1 MADMVQFDLVCPER
15 SLASGKASEVLI
27 PGAEGEL
34 TAGPGHEPM
43 LTTLRPGFLRAELE
57 GGAQDFVV
65 THGFVEVSAES
76 VSVIAERAFAAADVA
91 RPDLEAILSEARD
104 PDGAGRRG
112 RRASRS
118 GTLCCRSGPLD
129 RPDGLKVHRHTLYER
144 PALHS

>member
-57 GGAQDFVV
+57 GGAKDFVV

-76 VSVIAERAFAAADVA
+76 VSVIAERAFTAADVA
-91 RPDLEAILSEARD
+91 RPDLEAILSEARERMEQAAED
-104 PDGAGRRG
+104 EERH
-112 RRASRS
+112 
-118 GTLCCRSGPLD
+118 
-129 RPDGLKVHRHTLYER
+129 GLERFVADLVHLIDQMD
-144 PALHS
+144 

>member
-91 RPDLEAILSEARD
+91 RPDLEAILEEAR
-104 PDGAGRRG
+104 GRMEQAAEDEERH
-112 RRASRS
+112 
-118 GTLCCRSGPLD
+118 
-129 RPDGLKVHRHTLYER
+129 GLERFVADLVHLIDQMD
-144 PALHS
+144 

>member
-27 PGAEGEL
+27 PGSEGEL

-43 LTTLRPGFLRAELE
+43 LTTLRPGFLRAEME

-65 THGFVEVSAES
+65 THGFVEISAQS

-91 RPDLEAILSEARD
+91 RPDLEAILDEAR
-104 PDGAGRRG
+104 GRMEQAAEDEERH
-112 RRASRS
+112 
-118 GTLCCRSGPLD
+118 
-129 RPDGLKVHRHTLYER
+129 GLERFVADLVHLIDQMD
-144 PALHS
+144 

>member
-91 RPDLEAILSEARD
+91 RPDLEAILSEARERMEQAAED
-104 PDGAGRRG
+104 EERH
-112 RRASRS
+112 
-118 GTLCCRSGPLD
+118 
-129 RPDGLKVHRHTLYER
+129 GLERFVADLVHLIDQMD
-144 PALHS
+144 

>member
-91 RPDLEAILSEARD
+91 RPDLEVILEEARD
-104 PDGAGRRG
+104 RMEQAAEDEERH
-112 RRASRS
+112 
-118 GTLCCRSGPLD
+118 
-129 RPDGLKVHRHTLYER
+129 GLERFVADLVHLIDQMD
-144 PALHS
+144 

>member
-91 RPDLEAILSEARD
+91 RPDLEAILEEARD
-104 PDGAGRRG
+104 RMEQAAEDEERH
-112 RRASRS
+112 
-118 GTLCCRSGPLD
+118 
-129 RPDGLKVHRHTLYER
+129 GLERFVADLVHLIDQMD
-144 PALHS
+144 

>member
-27 PGAEGEL
+27 PGSEGEL

-43 LTTLRPGFLRAELE
+43 LTTLRPGFLRAEME

-65 THGFVEVSAES
+65 THGFVEISAQS

-91 RPDLEAILSEARD
+91 RPDLEAILDEARERMEQAAED
-104 PDGAGRRG
+104 EERH
-112 RRASRS
+112 
-118 GTLCCRSGPLD
+118 
-129 RPDGLKVHRHTLYER
+129 GLERFVADLVHLIDQMD
-144 PALHS
+144 

>member
-15 SLASGKASEVLI
+15 SLASGLASEVLI
-27 PGAEGEL
+27 PGSEGEL

-65 THGFVEVSAES
+65 THGFVEISAQS

-91 RPDLEAILSEARD
+91 RPDLEAILEEARD
-104 PDGAGRRG
+104 RMEQAAEDEERHGLERFVAD
-112 RRASRS
+112 
-118 GTLCCRSGPLD
+118 LVHLID
-129 RPDGLKVHRHTLYER
+129 RMD
-144 PALHS
+144 

>member
-27 PGAEGEL
+27 PGSEGEL

-43 LTTLRPGFLRAELE
+43 LTTLRPGFLRAEME

-65 THGFVEVSAES
+65 THGFVEISAQS

-91 RPDLEAILSEARD
+91 RPDLEAILDEARD
-104 PDGAGRRG
+104 RMEQAAEDEERH
-112 RRASRS
+112 
-118 GTLCCRSGPLD
+118 
-129 RPDGLKVHRHTLYER
+129 GLERFVADLVHLIDQMD
-144 PALHS
+144 

>member
-1 MADMVQFDLVCPER
+1 
-15 SLASGKASEVLI
+15 
-27 PGAEGEL
+27 
-34 TAGPGHEPM
+34 M

-104 PDGAGRRG
+104 RMEQAAEDEERH
-112 RRASRS
+112 
-118 GTLCCRSGPLD
+118 
-129 RPDGLKVHRHTLYER
+129 GLERFVADLVHLIDQMD
-144 PALHS
+144 